1 MESLLKRQTKEYFK
15 YLLIISIIAVITT
28 VVFSSIMFFIGDIKI
43 GLNKEVI
50 KIAIGGSLPLL
61 KIYILF
67 ITVGLAIEYVVSVK
81 LHLITGY
88 SRKSIFNVNIVMI
101 LIMLLIGCLIIAT
114 ISSFGFKFD
123 DGNLIYH
130 SMDLNI
136 FFNSFV
142 EIFLQLLFLT
152 LTASFIAI
160 SFKKNIVLG
169 FIVLIFGLLPLK
181 FVGLI
186 DIDTAVENMLSGRD
200 VLLKEHIFY
209 LVFSLVSLIGYKEV
223 LRRF

>member
-1 MESLLKRQTKEYFK
+1 MGSLLKRQTKEYFK
-15 YLLIISIIAVITT
+15 YLLIISIIAVIIT
-28 VVFSSIMFFIGDIKI
+28 VGFSSIMFFIGDIKI
-43 GLNKEVI
+43 ELNKEVI
-50 KIAIGGSLPLL
+50 KIAIAGALPSM
-61 KIYILF
+61 KIYNLF
-67 ITVGLAIEYVVSVK
+67 IPIGIVLEYVVAVK
-81 LHLITGY
+81 LYLITGY
-88 SRKSIFNVNIVMI
+88 NRKNIFNVNIIMI
-101 LIMLLIGCLIIAT
+101 LIMLLTSCLIIAT

-130 SMDLNI
+130 NMDLNI

-142 EIFLQLLFLT
+142 EFFLQLLYLS

-169 FIVLIFGLLPLK
+169 FIVLIFGLLSLK

-186 DIDTAVENMLSGRD
+186 DIDIAVEKILSGRD
-200 VLLKEHIFY
+200 ALLKEYIFY
-209 LVFSLVSLIGYKEV
+209 LAFSLISLIGYKEV